1 MEKCS
6 VYCVNTEKDVVADI
20 LSKSDKR
27 LKVVVEDSDITIV
40 LQREDTRAPYIGFL
54 DGLEFESFGDMDE

>member
-6 VYCVNTEKDVVADI
+6 IYCVNTEKDAVADI

-27 LKVVVEDSDITIV
+27 LKVVIEGTDLTII
-40 LQREDTRAPYIGFL
+40 LQRNDVRSPYIGYEQ
-54 DGLEFESFGDMDE
+54 GLEFESFGDMDE